1 MSWYVY
7 VLVITVFFDGL
18 LLILAAVTLYKLGRY
33 MRVYRKHGVP
43 GYKVIFLQACVLMYL
58 AAAAAPALLGP
69 MLGIPVAV
77 LLVLLGSQRGTDLGD
92 SMSGRN
98 QGAEDEQKIASDAHE
113 LAYNTSLLGVLTIG
127 PILGSVLLRHLA

>member
-7 VLVITVFFDGL
+7 VLIITVFFGGL

-77 LLVLLGSQRGTDLGD
+77 LLVLPGLQKGTNLGD
-92 SMSGRN
+92 SMSGRS
-98 QGAEDEQKIASDAHE
+98 GSTEDEQRTASDAHE
-113 LAYNTSLLGVLTIG
+113 LAYNASLLAVLTIG
-127 PILGSVLLRHLA
+127 PILGSALLRHLA